1 MTSPLLTHVVL
12 ANVYNPTPA
21 PWRIITKMA
30 YFAGL
35 IGVIGGC
42 MLHLIV
48 LRPVLRRASVDP
60 RDRAVLH
67 RRTGLHLAVVGT
79 WFLVSLY
86 FQLAGKAARVKG
98 KEIPYG
104 RALEPSSIWN
114 FVQVPAGP
122 GEWVS
127 SGTLALVQYV
137 LWGVSAVLLML
148 LWIPRVRAR
157 LTAVVWAGLVTVFLA
172 YQVTLLPTAPAEE
185 TAYDVV
191 DSLLD
196 HLHVF
201 AISTWVGGIAALVA
215 LAAGRRR
222 LTPAAGG
229 TWAQL
234 WTRFSTLALTAVGC
248 VLISGLFLAWTY
260 VGSPGEL
267 FTTSF
272 GRFLLVKVSLVAAMI
287 LVGAVNEFVLMPRIA
302 RARNA
307 GEEGSVFRLALRAFP
322 SLAAVEVALAVG
334 VLFVLAFLS
343 GSARDEAH
351 DAAPALSGTIFAVGA
366 VLVVLLAVS
375 FVATAKVSDRLSRHV
390 HAPTDETAGSR
401 QDLERA

>member
-1 MTSPLLTHVVL
+1 MSPLFTDVL
-12 ANVYNPTPA
+12 ANAYNPTPA

-35 IGVIGGC
+35 IAVIGGC
-42 MLHLIV
+42 MAHLIV
-48 LRPVLRRASVDP
+48 LRPVLRRSSVDP
-60 RDRAVLH
+60 RDTAALH
-67 RRTGLHLAVVGT
+67 RRTSLYLAMVGT
-79 WFLVSLY
+79 WFLVALY

-98 KEIPYG
+98 GEIPYG
-104 RALEPSSIWN
+104 RALEPGSVWH
-114 FVQVPAGP
+114 FVRVPAEA

-127 SGTLALVQYV
+127 SGTLALVQY
-137 LWGVSAVLLML
+137 LMWGLSAVLLML
-148 LWIPRVRAR
+148 LWAPRVRAR
-157 LTAVVWAGLVTVFLA
+157 LTTVVWAGLVTAFLA
-172 YQVTLLPTAPAEE
+172 YQVTLLPTDPAGQ

-201 AISTWVGGIAALVA
+201 AISTWVGGITVLVV

-248 VLISGLFLAWTY
+248 VLVSGLFLAWTF

-267 FTTSF
+267 LSTSF
-272 GRFLLVKVSLVAAMI
+272 GRFLLIKVSLVAAMI
-287 LVGAVNEFVLMPRIA
+287 AVGAVNEFVLMPRIA
-302 RARNA
+302 RARGA
-307 GEEGSVFRLALRAFP
+307 GEEGSVFRLALKVFP
-322 SLAAVEVALAVG
+322 SLVAVEVALAVG
-334 VLFVLAFLS
+334 VLFVLSFLS

-351 DAAPALSGTIFAVGA
+351 DPDPALSGGIFAIGA

-375 FVATAKVSDRLSRHV
+375 FVATSKVSDRLSRTP
-390 HAPTDETAGSR
+390 HAPQQESARSTVGADS
-401 QDLERA
+401 